1 MKVLHV
7 IPSLDP
13 ATGGPPIIAAGL
25 AAAEAALGCRAGIV
39 AYRFPKAEERT
50 AAALGGIPHISDVP
64 IEYLPFSKLE
74 RFFARG
80 ARRCLAPMVA
90 QFDLL
95 HLHGVWDPLIYA
107 AAEAAREKNVPYVL
121 TLHGMLHPWAMN
133 QSAWKKQAA
142 LIFGYRR
149 MLNDAIFLHLGNESE
164 RTLTAAMRL
173 TPATRIA
180 GNGVFL
186 EEFTPLPE
194 RGDFRATYPEFKEAE
209 LILFLGR
216 LHYMK
221 GLDFLADAFA
231 IIARRRPGA
240 RLVVAGPDVGQQ
252 AEFESH
258 IARLGLSDRVHLV
271 GPLYGARKR
280 AAMRDCDC
288 FCLPS
293 RREGFSVAVVEALAC
308 EAPVVIS
315 TECHFPEVA
324 EANAGIVVELNASEL
339 AAGIERML
347 GDRESARRMGAAG
360 RELVERRFTWPRVA
374 QQLIEG
380 YHAALGNRMRVG

>member
-13 ATGGPPIIAAGL
+13 ATGGPPIIAASL
-25 AAAEAALGCRAGIV
+25 AAAQAALGCQTGIV
-39 AYRFPKAEERT
+39 AYRFAEAEERT
-50 AAALGGIPHISDVP
+50 AAALGAIPHISDVR
-64 IEYLPFSKLE
+64 IDYFPFSRPE

-80 ARRCLAPMVA
+80 ARRRLAPMVA
-90 QFDLL
+90 EFDLL

-107 AAEAAREKNVPYVL
+107 AAQAAREKHVPYVL
-121 TLHGMLHPWAMN
+121 TLHGMLHPWAMK
-133 QSAWKKQAA
+133 QSAWKKGAA
-142 LIFGYRR
+142 LFFGYRR

-164 RTLTAAMRL
+164 QKLTAAMRL
-173 TPATRIA
+173 TPPTRIA

-186 EEFTPLPE
+186 EEFTPLAQ
-194 RGDFRATYPEFKEAE
+194 RGDFRQAYPEFKEAE

-221 GLDFLADAFA
+221 GLDILADAFA
-231 IIARRRPGA
+231 VIARRRPSA
-240 RLVVAGPDVGQQ
+240 RLVVAGPDVGQR
-252 AEFESH
+252 AEFESQ
-258 IARLGLSDRVHLV
+258 IARLELAERVHLV
-271 GPLYGARKR
+271 GPLYGAQKR

-315 TECHFPEVA
+315 TECHFQEVA
-324 EANAGIVVELNASEL
+324 EANAGIVVELNPRDL
-339 AAGIERML
+339 TAAIERML
-347 GDRESARRMGAAG
+347 DDRESARRMGVAG
-360 RELVERRFTWPRVA
+360 RELIERRFTWPKVA
-374 QQLIEG
+374 QQLIDG
-380 YHAALGNRMRVG
+380 YHAALGNRMRVE

>member
-1 MKVLHV
+1 MNVLHV

-13 ATGGPPIIAAGL
+13 ATGGPPIIAASL
-25 AAAEAALGCRAGIV
+25 AAAQAALGCRTGIV
-39 AYRFPKAEERT
+39 AYRFPEAQQRT
-50 AAALGGIPHISDVP
+50 AAALQAIPHIGEVRID
-64 IEYLPFSKLE
+64 YLPFSKPE

-80 ARRCLAPMVA
+80 ARRRLAALVD
-90 QFDLL
+90 QFDVL

-107 AAEAAREKNVPYVL
+107 AAQAAREKKVPYVL
-121 TLHGMLHPWAMN
+121 TLHGMLHPWAMK

-164 RTLTAAMRL
+164 RILTAAMGL
-173 TPATRIA
+173 TPPTRIA

-194 RGDFRATYPEFKEAE
+194 RGAFRAAHPELKDAE

-221 GLDFLADAFA
+221 GLDFLGDAFA
-231 IIARRRPGA
+231 VIARRRPGA
-240 RLVVAGPDVGQQ
+240 RLVVAGPDVGQR
-252 AEFESH
+252 AEFEAQ
-258 IARLGLSDRVHLV
+258 IARLGLADRVHLV
-271 GPLYGARKR
+271 GPLYGAQKR

-315 TECHFPEVA
+315 TECHFQEVA
-324 EANAGIVVELNASEL
+324 EANAGIVVELNAPEL

-347 GDRESARRMGAAG
+347 NDRESARRMGIAG
-360 RELVERRFTWPRVA
+360 RELVERRFTWPKVA
-374 QQLIEG
+374 QQLIDG
-380 YHAALGNRMRVG
+380 YHALLGNRMRVG